1 TLGAALRRRVTVQPL
16 RLADSA
22 AGAGVSVVSVL
33 VVAWL
38 LGTAVAQSPF
48 VGLARQAK
56 HSRVLQ
62 TVDRVMPPA
71 PALLSDFRDLL
82 DQRGFPQVFADLRP
96 EPGAPVAPPDPRL
109 ANSPAVQRA
118 RPRVVKVVGTA
129 RSCSRRSEG
138 SGFVYATQHVMTNAH
153 VVAGV
158 RNPSVITESGDR
170 LDARV
175 VLYVE
180 DLAVAPLAFDGSA
193 KKGDSAIVV
202 GYPGGGP
209 FQPRAARVRD
219 EITAVGRDIYQ
230 RHVVRRS
237 VYSLNAVVQPGNSG
251 GPLLAPD
258 ARIYGVVF
266 AAAADDRNTG
276 YALTADEVAGDARRG
291 ARATAS
297 VSTQACD

>member
-1 TLGAALRRRVTVQPL
+1 
-16 RLADSA
+16 
-22 AGAGVSVVSVL
+22 
-33 VVAWL
+33 
-38 LGTAVAQSPF
+38 
-48 VGLARQAK
+48 
-56 HSRVLQ
+56 
-62 TVDRVMPPA
+62 
-71 PALLSDFRDLL
+71 
-82 DQRGFPQVFADLRP
+82 
-96 EPGAPVAPPDPRL
+96 
-109 ANSPAVQRA
+109 
-118 RPRVVKVVGTA
+118 
-129 RSCSRRSEG
+129 
-138 SGFVYATQHVMTNAH
+138 YATQHVMTNAH

-158 RNPSVITESGDR
+158 RSPSVITESGDR

-175 VLYVE
+175 VLYDPEVDIAVLYVE
-180 DLAVAPLAFDGSA
+180 GLAVAPLAFDGSA

-258 ARIYGVVF
+258 GRIYGVVF

-276 YALTADEVAGDARRG
+276 YALTAGEVAGDAGRG
-291 ARATAS
+291 ARATAQ